1 VIRWRLHWIAL
12 HLRWMMVHDGRRWRL
27 NDILLTL
34 IAKLLLLLL
43 NRWLIDWRIF
53 PLFLVLKKK
62 RKSH

>member
-43 NRWLIDWRIF
+43 NRWLIDWRVF